1 MCKTCPGVVDC
12 AHDRETDEWPAPT
25 WRNPRFQAATSTLGG
40 HAGTESD
47 VGAESSPVGVE
58 APARPSAPVLGR
70 DGGERPTVERIDKY
84 TVRVDGIDVV
94 AGPETE
100 SRLRQMDAEQRRMFA
115 RIMQADR

>member
-1 MCKTCPGVVDC
+1 MCIHCTPGVDC
-12 AHDRETDEWPAPT
+12 AHDRSDDVWLTGADLRKASDAPT
-25 WRNPRFQAATSTLGG
+25 
-40 HAGTESD
+40 E
-47 VGAESSPVGVE
+47 PVSGPLAPE
-58 APARPSAPVLGR
+58 PPTHAPALTPHGFSEALRALGR
-70 DGGERPTVERIDKY
+70 DGGEGPTVERIDKY